1 MNQQDQKF
9 KKNKE
14 FVIEKFEN
22 PLMNILKKNIK
33 NENNNNK
40 EIPRRINLEATLQ
53 KDLKEQLEDE
63 NQLLRVENY

>member
-1 MNQQDQKF
+1 MKQQDQKF
-9 KKNKE
+9 KKNQE

-40 EIPRRINLEATLQ
+40 ELQRRINLEETL
-53 KDLKEQLEDE
+53 
-63 NQLLRVENY
+63 

>member
-1 MNQQDQKF
+1 
-9 KKNKE
+9 
-14 FVIEKFEN
+14 
-22 PLMNILKKNIK
+22 MNILKKNIK